1 MATAFSIV
9 SGDIFES
16 SLLGY
21 LRGQARRIFFFFF
34 GLVLVLLCLWMYV
47 LFFNIKPAASQMAN
61 DASIRLARSP
71 MNMLGTKRYF
81 RPNHEWNG
89 LKFCPPSVVCR
100 HMVSR

>member
-34 GLVLVLLCLWMYV
+34 RFSVGITVFMDVRFVL
-47 LFFNIKPAASQMAN
+47 
-61 DASIRLARSP
+61 
-71 MNMLGTKRYF
+71 
-81 RPNHEWNG
+81 
-89 LKFCPPSVVCR
+89 
-100 HMVSR
+100 